1 MGKKGPIS
9 WSILKGKLNQMSLNE
24 GSLTKILQSTEMVG
38 KWLGKL
44 PIKEVAQEL
53 IVIGSDRK
61 WSGWNKGRHKQ
72 SQGI

>member
-1 MGKKGPIS
+1 
-9 WSILKGKLNQMSLNE
+9 MSLNE

-61 WSGWNKGRHKQ
+61 
-72 SQGI
+72 